1 VQRQHLHA
9 DRCAVA
15 LRGLYGY
22 LGARNVK
29 ADTGPASPRAR
40 ATWSDGRSDPEWD
53 AFAEGISG
61 GDLVQSTA
69 WATAKM
75 GLGLTTALV
84 VVHGETGACIGG
96 GLLIV
101 RRLVAGLAVGYVA
114 RGPLAHPDTPW
125 ASSVALSAL
134 LERARALRVRYLIVQ
149 PPEGSDLEGELGR
162 RGFLAAAPNVAPVAT
177 IRLDLT
183 RPDDELLDNMS
194 DMRRRNI
201 RKALREDVDVTT
213 SSDVALFARLH
224 AATAERQDFTP
235 LSLAYLEQHWR
246 ALCPSDHVSIL
257 VARHADNPV
266 AALWLTRFNGIV
278 TFRLAGWNASAPAPK
293 HVNDALHWSAIQWA
307 RANGAHAYDFG
318 GFDRGAAER
327 LIDGLPLA
335 DDFTRSPSFFKLGF
349 GRPPLL
355 LPQSR
360 YLIPNR
366 LARNA
371 IEKTGLLEG
380 SRGLRFADRF
390 RSG

>member
-1 VQRQHLHA
+1 MQRQHLHLPIA
-9 DRCAVA
+9 AQLRC
-15 LRGLYGY
+15 GLYGY

-134 LERARALRVRYLIVQ
+134 LERAR
-149 PPEGSDLEGELGR
+149 PPR
-162 RGFLAAAPNVAPVAT
+162 PVPHRAAARGQRSRRRTGAT
-177 IRLDLT
+177 RIPGRSSECRT
-183 RPDDELLDNMS
+183 RCDDPPRSRAPDDELLDNMS

-224 AATAERQDFTP
+224 AATAERQGFTP
-235 LSLAYLEQHWR
+235 MSLAYLEQHWR

-327 LIDGLPLA
+327 LIDGLP
-335 DDFTRSPSFFKLGF
+335 
-349 GRPPLL
+349 
-355 LPQSR
+355 
-360 YLIPNR
+360 
-366 LARNA
+366 
-371 IEKTGLLEG
+371 
-380 SRGLRFADRF
+380 
-390 RSG
+390 